1 MHEMYSRRQTRS
13 WYLPGRLYDLAFA
26 GLFRRLRRRVTR
38 AVERDGL
45 YPWLDVC
52 CGTGSQF
59 RRLRDGHGD
68 GRPVGGHAPDPVV
81 CGLDQLGGHVPVVRV
96 PDPVVCGLDQ
106 LGGHAPDPV
115 VCGLD
120 KSAGM
125 VRYAAARAPEV
136 PFVCGDAGQLP
147 FKDGSFRAVSVS
159 FGLHDKSPDL
169 RRAMMAE
176 ARRVLA
182 PGGRFVAVDF
192 ENPWSARSRAGALAV
207 RAVERL
213 TGGEHYRNGRE
224 FLSRGGLRAFFRE
237 SGFVETA
244 RHDVEI
250 GSISVVV
257 ARVEASAI

>member
-1 MHEMYSRRQTRS
+1 MPKMSPRRPKGT

-26 GLFRRLRRRVTR
+26 GVFRGMRRRVAA

-59 RRLRDGHGD
+59 RG
-68 GRPVGGHAPDPVV
+68 
-81 CGLDQLGGHVPVVRV
+81 RV
-96 PDPVVCGLDQ
+96 PDL
-106 LGGHAPDPV
+106 V

-120 KSAGM
+120 KSYEF
-125 VRYAAARAPEV
+125 VRYAAARAPGV
-136 PFVCGDAGQLP
+136 PFVCGDAGRLP
-147 FKDGSFRAVSVS
+147 FQDGSFLAVSIS

-182 PGGRFVAVDF
+182 PGGRFVTVDF
-192 ENPWSARSRAGALAV
+192 ENPWSFRSIVGALAV

-213 TGGEHYRNGRE
+213 AGGEHYRNGRE
-224 FLSRGGLRAFFRE
+224 FLSRGGLRAFLRE

-244 RHDVEI
+244 RHDIETV
-250 GSISVVV
+250 SISVVV
-257 ARVEASAI
+257 ARQDEIP

>member
-59 RRLRDGHGD
+59 RRFRD
-68 GRPVGGHAPDPVV
+68 GRPVGGHV
-81 CGLDQLGGHVPVVRV
+81 
-96 PDPVVCGLDQ
+96 
-106 LGGHAPDPV
+106 PDPV

-182 PGGRFVAVDF
+182 SGGRFVAVDF

-224 FLSRGGLRAFFRE
+224 FLSRGGLRAFLRE

-257 ARVEASAI
+257 ARVEAPAI

>member
-1 MHEMYSRRQTRS
+1 MYSRRQTRS

-68 GRPVGGHAPDPVV
+68 GRPV
-81 CGLDQLGGHVPVVRV
+81 GGHVPVVRV

>member
-68 GRPVGGHAPDPVV
+68 GRPV
-81 CGLDQLGGHVPVVRV
+81 
-96 PDPVVCGLDQ
+96 
-106 LGGHAPDPV
+106 GGHAPDPV

>member
-1 MHEMYSRRQTRS
+1 MHEMCSRRQTRS

-68 GRPVGGHAPDPVV
+68 GRPVGGH
-81 CGLDQLGGHVPVVRV
+81 VPMVRV
-96 PDPVVCGLDQ
+96 
-106 LGGHAPDPV
+106 PDPV

-125 VRYAAARAPEV
+125 IRYAAARAPEV

-257 ARVEASAI
+257 ARIEAPAI

>member
-1 MHEMYSRRQTRS
+1 MRQKGS
-13 WYLPGRLYDLAFA
+13 WYVPGCLYDLAF
-26 GLFRRLRRRVTR
+26 GGMFRGLRRRVAA

-59 RRLRDGHGD
+59 RGSGSAESGRNGGLGKGPHAGGKRLRDGQTGAI
-68 GRPVGGHAPDPVV
+68 GTEGLGKGPGGLVY
-81 CGLDQLGGHVPVVRV
+81 
-96 PDPVVCGLDQ
+96 
-106 LGGHAPDPV
+106 
-115 VCGLD
+115 GLD
-120 KSAGM
+120 KSCGM
-125 VRYAAARAPEV
+125 IRYAAARAPGL
-136 PFVCGDAGQLP
+136 PFVCGDAARLP
-147 FKDGSFRAVSVS
+147 FKDGAFRAVSVS

-182 PGGRFVAVDF
+182 SGGRFIAVDF
-192 ENPWSARSRAGALAV
+192 ENPWSFKSKVGARAV

-213 TGGEHYRNGRE
+213 AGGEHYRNGRD
-224 FLSRGGLRAFFRE
+224 FLKRGGLRAFLRE

-257 ARVEASAI
+257 ARREDVPD

>member
-59 RRLRDGHGD
+59 RRLSDGHGD
-68 GRPVGGHAPDPVV
+68 GRPV
-81 CGLDQLGGHVPVVRV
+81 
-96 PDPVVCGLDQ
+96 
-106 LGGHAPDPV
+106 GGHAPDPV

>member
-1 MHEMYSRRQTRS
+1 MYSRRQTRS

-68 GRPVGGHAPDPVV
+68 GRPV
-81 CGLDQLGGHVPVVRV
+81 
-96 PDPVVCGLDQ
+96 
-106 LGGHAPDPV
+106 GGHAPDPV

-257 ARVEASAI
+257 ARIEAPAI